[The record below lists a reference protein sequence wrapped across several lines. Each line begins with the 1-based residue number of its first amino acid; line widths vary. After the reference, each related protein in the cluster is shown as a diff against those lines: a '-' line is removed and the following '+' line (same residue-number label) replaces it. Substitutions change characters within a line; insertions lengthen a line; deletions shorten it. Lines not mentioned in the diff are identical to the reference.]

1 MVLTGRRGFLV
12 TAGSALLSAAAVL
25 GSSPAAQAAT
35 DPSKPPLNVR
45 VANVSRNTVTLAW
58 EPPPNQPGWWIYI
71 YDNGVK
77 EFITD
82 IGKTGATLKRLRPG

>member
-1 MVLTGRRGFLV
+1 MASGGHQRSQHGHAR
-12 TAGSALLSAAAVL
+12 L
-25 GSSPAAQAAT
+25 GTITQTS
-35 DPSKPPLNVR
+35 
-45 VANVSRNTVTLAW
+45 
-58 EPPPNQPGWWIYI
+58 PGWWIYI